1 MKDSKEYRS
10 GVITV
15 DNHNYVFH
23 ANGYRFTFMDSDA
36 DSRNDNTIPA
46 SEDGFIYGRL
56 HDGHD
61 IGIYVGQT
69 KDFSIYR
76 SRPLIT
82 GAYCVF
88 NNFIEDADTT
98 GIWGIEF
105 CGGTLNTLLDRS
117 SNSWNFTEDGKIT
130 IDNLDISHT
139 YQINHDDEQWLMV
152 IGAHSKCSSGIKG
165 ISITDSGVYLRIV
178 FPSKKTVGD
187 FLRVHAVIKEM
198 LSFMAF
204 RKNVGFDEIY
214 FLRAKDEYSFNQHC
228 AQAYIRNDEPF
239 TSKSWYKSISFDDLG
254 EHVSSLMELMLQHT
268 DNESSYMLGF
278 LPQNDNDV
286 MRMSPMRLREV
297 CSALECE
304 LNFVKDL
311 KGDEEQNLCDL
322 IKQIKKIIKDHRK
335 GPSRLSDKTY
345 DVIHGSMDHWSLA
358 TADRIYLLYQR
369 YEDIIINMV
378 DCHLTIGADEINKFV
393 KFRNNV
399 THGRHRIVD
408 EVVGVT
414 AIVLQGLVYCCM
426 LTRIGMD
433 RQQLKMIC
441 SERRLLY

>member
-1 MKDSKEYRS
+1 M
-10 GVITV
+10 T
-15 DNHNYVFH
+15 
-23 ANGYRFTFMDSDA
+23 
-36 DSRNDNTIPA
+36 
-46 SEDGFIYGRL
+46 L
-56 HDGHD
+56 
-61 IGIYVGQT
+61 
-69 KDFSIYR
+69 
-76 SRPLIT
+76 LIT

-88 NNFIEDADTT
+88 NSFIEDTDTT

-105 CGGTLNTLLDRS
+105 CGGTLNALLDRS

-139 YQINHDDEQWLMV
+139 YRINHDNEQWLMV
-152 IGAHSKCSSGIKG
+152 IGAHSKCNSGIKG

-178 FPSKKTVGD
+178 FPSKKTIGD
-187 FLRVHAVIKEM
+187 FLKVHAVIKEM
-198 LSFMAF
+198 LSFMTF

-214 FLRAKDEYSFNQHC
+214 FLRAKDEYGFNQLC
-228 AQAYIRNDEPF
+228 AQVYIRNDESF
-239 TSKSWYKSISFDDLG
+239 TSKGWYKSISFDDLG
-254 EHVSSLMELMLQHT
+254 EHVSNLMELMLQHT

-304 LNFVKDL
+304 LNFVNDL
-311 KGDEEQNLCDL
+311 KKDEEQNLCDL
-322 IKQIKKIIKDHRK
+322 IKQIKRIIKEHRK

-358 TADRIYLLYQR
+358 TADRIYILYQR

-414 AIVLQGLVYCCM
+414 AIALQGLVYCCM
-426 LTRIGMD
+426 LTRIGID